1 MDTPAPDQ
9 LTSLDVWI
17 EHQQA
22 RLGDVRDR
30 LERVVQ
36 QQIDIAAQLRWLDT
50 RLDQFQRTLTRGT
63 RRP

>member
-17 EHQQA
+17 EHRQA
-22 RLGDVRDR
+22 CLADVRDR
-30 LERVVQ
+30 IARVAM

-50 RLDQFQRTLTRGT
+50 RLDQFQRTLHRGT